1 MTAEAIWR
9 ELLVSNRDKWIASI
23 PDLKNKLEDA
33 GVVFGGRQLCN
44 HLRPKFLTT
53 AEAANLV
60 AVSEAVMSGIM
71 AAKDRLLT
79 DPALLSMLNLTEVEK
94 EMVSHDPGY
103 EHVSPCVRLDSFIT
117 DQGVQFVELNG
128 ECPAGPAFGDQ
139 LADVFFAHPLS
150 KAFAEKFEVEYVRT
164 LPPLLDTLISCFREY
179 DPNNKKPTIAIVDY
193 DWVPTVIEFQLCAE
207 YFESQ
212 GYPTIVCDPRELE
225 YDGEKLTAKGKK
237 IDLVYKRVL
246 MNEFIEKYDEVK
258 NLYLAYRDRNVCV
271 VNPFRSKLVHKKA
284 IFAVLTS
291 DGRDEWLPADL
302 AKKIDS
308 AVPWTRNVSACH
320 TNFEGKKIDLLPFVA
335 ENRERFVMKPNDDYG
350 GKGIYLG
357 WEMSDGDWD
366 DALTT
371 AQAGD
376 YIVQTRLHMIPEQ
389 FPSMADNLEEQS
401 LFVDL
406 DPYMYLGKMHGALA
420 RLGAGGLCNVS
431 SGGGQVPLLIVGKSR

>member
-1 MTAEAIWR
+1 LTAEAIWH
-9 ELLVSNRDKWIASI
+9 ELLMANQKEWIASI
-23 PDLKNKLEDA
+23 PDLKKKLDDA

-53 AEAANLV
+53 DEAANLT

-79 DPALLSMLNLTEVEK
+79 DPALMAMLNLTEIEK

-103 EHVSPCVRLDSFIT
+103 EHVAPCVRLDSFIT
-117 DQGVQFVELNG
+117 DKGVQFVELNG

-139 LADVFFAHPLS
+139 LADVFFDHPLS
-150 KAFAEKFEVEYVRT
+150 RAFAERFEVEYVRT
-164 LPPLLDTLISCFREY
+164 LPPLLDTLLSCYREY
-179 DPNNKKPTIAIVDY
+179 DSSNKTPTIAIVDY
-193 DWVPTVIEFQLCAE
+193 DFVPTVVEFQLCAD

-225 YDGEKLTAKGKK
+225 YDGQTLTAKGKK

-258 NLYLAYRDRNVCV
+258 NMYLAYRDHNVCV

-291 DGRDEWLPADL
+291 DGRDEWLPAEL
-302 AKKIDS
+302 AAKIDL
-308 AVPWTRNVSACH
+308 AVPWTRNVMESK
-320 TNFEGKKIDLLPFVA
+320 TNFEGQEIDLLDFTVK
-335 ENRERFVMKPNDDYG
+335 NREKFVMKPNDDYG

-357 WEMSDGDWD
+357 WEMTDGEWD
-366 DALTT
+366 EALKDAL
-371 AQAGD
+371 AGD

-389 FPSMADNLEEQS
+389 FPSMEKNLEEQS

-406 DPYMYLGKMHGALA
+406 DPYMYLGKMFGALA

-431 SGGGQVPLLIVGKSR
+431 SGGGQVPILIVGKSR